1 MNKSAKKLRSI
12 TGRHATLNLR
22 QKPMDEVHGSRR
34 GGGPRMEENARR
46 RQTWMPV
53 TNRASSLVKYRLNLA
68 WKILAWKNDEHATQD
83 QLVSLQ
89 TSSLEIKTEPKRQSR
104 ALLGNLMCLKLDNI
118 QH

>member
-1 MNKSAKKLRSI
+1 
-12 TGRHATLNLR
+12 
-22 QKPMDEVHGSRR
+22 
-34 GGGPRMEENARR
+34 MEENARR

-89 TSSLEIKTEPKRQSR
+89 TSSLEIKTEPRRQSR